1 MRQIPLDVS
10 LSEYMTFET
19 FYLGPNKSVVDSLRD
34 EKNQLIWL
42 AGLEGFGKTHLLH
55 AFINSHEHENK
66 KVLYLPMSESQ
77 DFTPDILDNLAQ
89 YDLVAIDDIENI
101 IGDMTW
107 EEQLLKFYE
116 DSYSTRN
123 KILITANDTP
133 KGLNFL
139 LPDLS
144 SRFNLALIERLRPM
158 NEDEMI
164 KAILI
169 HSKARGF
176 DLPEDSAKYLI
187 NRVPRDVSVLIDMI
201 KLLDYESLS
210 MQRKLTIPFI
220 KTVLDIK

>member
-42 AGLEGFGKTHLLH
+42 AGLEGFGKTHLIH
-55 AFINSHEHENK
+55 ALLNGHEHENK

-187 NRVPRDVSVLIDMI
+187 NRVPRDVSVLVDMI

-210 MQRKLTIPFI
+210 RQRKLTIPFI

>member
-19 FYLGPNKSVVDSLRD
+19 FYLGPNKSVVESLRD

-55 AFINSHEHENK
+55 AFLNSHEHENK

>member
-55 AFINSHEHENK
+55 AFLNSHEHENK
-66 KVLYLPMSESQ
+66 KVLYLPMSESE

-116 DSYSTRN
+116 DSYSTSN

-133 KGLNFL
+133 KGLDFL

-144 SRFNLALIERLRPM
+144 SRFNEG
-158 NEDEMI
+158 NC
-164 KAILI
+164 
-169 HSKARGF
+169 
-176 DLPEDSAKYLI
+176 
-187 NRVPRDVSVLIDMI
+187 
-201 KLLDYESLS
+201 
-210 MQRKLTIPFI
+210 
-220 KTVLDIK
+220 

>member
-55 AFINSHEHENK
+55 AFLNSHEHENK

-139 LPDLS
+139 LPDLL

>member
-55 AFINSHEHENK
+55 AFLNSHEHENK

-107 EEQLLKFYE
+107 EEQLLRFYE

-187 NRVPRDVSVLIDMI
+187 NRVPRDVSVLVDMI

>member
-55 AFINSHEHENK
+55 AFLNSHEHENK

-123 KILITANDTP
+123 KILITANDPP

>member
-55 AFINSHEHENK
+55 AFLNSHEHENK

-116 DSYSTRN
+116 DLYSTSN

>member
-55 AFINSHEHENK
+55 AFLNSHEHENK
-66 KVLYLPMSESQ
+66 KVLYLPMSESKV
-77 DFTPDILDNLAQ
+77 FTADILDNLAQ

>member
-55 AFINSHEHENK
+55 AFLNSHEHENK

-187 NRVPRDVSVLIDMI
+187 NRVPRDVSVLVDMI

-220 KTVLDIK
+220 KTVLGIK

>member
-55 AFINSHEHENK
+55 AFLNSHEHENK

-116 DSYSTRN
+116 DLYSTSN

-133 KGLNFL
+133 KGLDFL

>member
-19 FYLGPNKSVVDSLRD
+19 FYLGPNKFVVDSLRD

-55 AFINSHEHENK
+55 AFLNSHEHENK

-187 NRVPRDVSVLIDMI
+187 NRVPRDVSVLVDMI

>member
-55 AFINSHEHENK
+55 AFLNSHEHENK

-158 NEDEMI
+158 NEEEMI

-187 NRVPRDVSVLIDMI
+187 NRVPRDVSVLVDMI

-220 KTVLDIK
+220 KTVLGIK

>member
-55 AFINSHEHENK
+55 AFLNSHEHENK

-187 NRVPRDVSVLIDMI
+187 NRAPRDVSVLVDMI

>member
-10 LSEYMTFET
+10 LSKYMTFET

-42 AGLEGFGKTHLLH
+42 AGLEGFGKTHLIH
-55 AFINSHEHENK
+55 ALLNGHEHENK

-77 DFTPDILDNLAQ
+77 VFTPDILDNLAQ

-101 IGDMTW
+101 IGNITW

-116 DSYSTRN
+116 DSYNTSN

-164 KAILI
+164 EAILL
-169 HSKARGF
+169 HSRTRGF
-176 DLPEDSAKYLI
+176 DLPKDSAKYLI
-187 NRVPRDVSVLIDMI
+187 NRVPRDVSVLVDMI

>member
-55 AFINSHEHENK
+55 AFLNSHEHENK

-101 IGDMTW
+101 IGDITW

>member
-19 FYLGPNKSVVDSLRD
+19 FYLGPNKFVVDSLRD

-42 AGLEGFGKTHLLH
+42 AGLEGCGKTHLLH
-55 AFINSHEHENK
+55 AFLNSHEHENK

-158 NEDEMI
+158 NEDQMI
-164 KAILI
+164 KAILL
-169 HSKARGF
+169 HSMARGG

-187 NRVPRDVSVLIDMI
+187 NRVPRDVSVLVDMI

-220 KTVLDIK
+220 KTVLNIK

>member
-55 AFINSHEHENK
+55 AFLNSHEHENK

-123 KILITANDTP
+123 KILITAHDTP

-187 NRVPRDVSVLIDMI
+187 NRVPRDVSVLVDMI

>member
-55 AFINSHEHENK
+55 AFLNSHEHENK

-116 DSYSTRN
+116 DLYSTSN

-133 KGLNFL
+133 KGLDFL

-144 SRFNLALIERLRPM
+144 SRFNVALIERLRPM

-187 NRVPRDVSVLIDMI
+187 NRVPRDVSVLVDMI

>member
-55 AFINSHEHENK
+55 AFLNSHDHENK
-66 KVLYLPMSESQ
+66 KVLYLPMSESK

-123 KILITANDTP
+123 KVLITANDTP

>member
-19 FYLGPNKSVVDSLRD
+19 FYLGPNKAVVDSLRD

>member
-55 AFINSHEHENK
+55 AFLNSHEHENK

-101 IGDMTW
+101 IGDMIW

-116 DSYSTRN
+116 DSFSTPN
-123 KILITANDTP
+123 KILIAANDTP

-187 NRVPRDVSVLIDMI
+187 NRVPRDVSVLVDMI

>member
-19 FYLGPNKSVVDSLRD
+19 FYLGPNKFVVDSLRD

-55 AFINSHEHENK
+55 AFLNSHEHENK

>member
-34 EKNQLIWL
+34 KKNQLIWL

-55 AFINSHEHENK
+55 AFLNSHEHENK

-187 NRVPRDVSVLIDMI
+187 NRVPRDVSVLVDMI

-220 KTVLDIK
+220 KTVLNIK

>member
-55 AFINSHEHENK
+55 AFLNSHEHENK

-116 DSYSTRN
+116 DSYSTSN

-133 KGLNFL
+133 KGLDFL

>member
-55 AFINSHEHENK
+55 AFLNSHEHQNK

-116 DSYSTRN
+116 DSYSTSN
-123 KILITANDTP
+123 KILIAANDTP
-133 KGLNFL
+133 KGLDFL

-144 SRFNLALIERLRPM
+144 SRFNLALIERIRPM

>member
-19 FYLGPNKSVVDSLRD
+19 FYLGPNKSVVDSLRH

-55 AFINSHEHENK
+55 AFLNSHEHENK

>member
-55 AFINSHEHENK
+55 AFLNSHEHENK

-139 LPDLS
+139 LPDLL

-187 NRVPRDVSVLIDMI
+187 NRVPRDVSVLVDMI

-220 KTVLDIK
+220 KTVLGIK

>member
-10 LSEYMTFET
+10 LSEYMAFET

-55 AFINSHEHENK
+55 AFLNSHEHENK

-187 NRVPRDVSVLIDMI
+187 NRVPRDVSVLVDMI